1 MFTRNLSIIAVILSI
16 CLLCFSGCGSG
27 SSGGGSQGGSSGSQS
42 GNKGTILITAPF
54 PAKAA
59 AAKTAATNTAV
70 KPDKKTI
77 RTSRFIPLTVYI
89 YVVTVCEQGT
99 TTAVVSPVN
108 INRPDSGNTVDASVD
123 DVPVGWKTIR
133 VFAYDSNRNLL
144 AQGASD
150 VEVKSADQGS
160 TEASVTLASTSD
172 PPSVSSTTPSNAQTA
187 VSINAKVTVLFSM
200 SMLGSSLSTDTF
212 YLQSSQGKVEGTVST
227 DGSTAI
233 FTPSSALLPLTTY
246 TAVVSGNVKNTA
258 GLSMGTDYTWSF
270 TTGEKPDTT
279 PPQVKETSPVSG
291 ATSID
296 TGATISAVFTKNID
310 PATVTSSTFTVTSS
324 KAAVSGTISTLGNS
338 VTFVPATALQA
349 GAAITVTLSGII
361 KDLAGNAMGTDYTW
375 SFTTKASESGGGGGG
390 GGGGGCTCSWHKEIP
405 KPTFETI
412 NDVWVDSSYAVA
424 VGDNGTILV
433 FNGSQWI
440 PVNSGTANH
449 LNAIWQNGS
458 GNYYIA
464 GCSGT
469 VLTMTSTP
477 PFSVSTMTGA
487 PVVDLWGIYGNS
499 GTEFFIVGA
508 GGTIRR
514 YDIIT
519 PGWTIH
525 DIASGPDFLD
535 IWCDTSDAVVVGTS
549 GSIYRSAYS
558 APNWGAF
565 TPESKP
571 ATITDTLTSIS
582 GSMYND
588 LNIVG
593 YVNSTSGKATYV
605 YKDGSGYNDYSSSTG
620 TSHDLKGVWL
630 DQLTGAVFAVGS
642 GGIMMKNAT
651 PPSGS
656 WTPITSGTSN
666 ELRCIM
672 GSASNNIFTAGY
684 NGTVLRFDG
693 TAWSASPGTT
703 LNLNAVWADSS
714 TGRAIAVGNSGAAL
728 EYSSGAWKCMNMGTS
743 SENFIGVWG
752 SSISNVLAVSGST
765 AAPIYKFN
773 GTSWSPSGF
782 VAAGLTAYDIW
793 GRSGSEIYVVG
804 YTGTD
809 TQVYVYNGSIWT
821 KVGGDITGFNGT
833 GIWGPSSGSD
843 IYICGTSSGTDRIYK
858 YFGGAWTAVCNDIS
872 ISPIDLWGTSSS
884 DIWSVGWAGD
894 AIHGGGSSWGS
905 VTSISSANMRGVWG
919 ESSGKFFS
927 VGDSGTIVYYNGSSW
942 SAQSSGVSVDLTG
955 VTGTTSTSVF
965 ATGKTGTVLRYY

>member
-258 GLSMGTDYTWSF
+258 GLSMGTDHTWNF

-390 GGGGGCTCSWHKEIP
+390 GGGGSV
-405 KPTFETI
+405 PTKLNFYVQPST
-412 NDVWVDSSYAVA
+412 VA
-424 VGDNGTILV
+424 LNGTITPAV
-433 FNGSQWI
+433 QVKIYDQYGNFMSSATNSVTIAIGYDPSGSATL
-440 PVNSGTANH
+440 SGTKTVSASCGIAYFSN
-449 LNAIWQNGS
+449 LSIDQTGLGFTLVASSSGLTSATSNGFVVGS
-458 GNYYIA
+458 TTIISDSTGYSEYPHIAMDGLGN
-464 GCSGT
+464 
-469 VLTMTSTP
+469 
-477 PFSVSTMTGA
+477 
-487 PVVDLWGIYGNS
+487 
-499 GTEFFIVGA
+499 
-508 GGTIRR
+508 
-514 YDIIT
+514 
-519 PGWTIH
+519 
-525 DIASGPDFLD
+525 
-535 IWCDTSDAVVVGTS
+535 AVVVWDQELTTGNHTVRSNTFTASPSPGSWGTAS
-549 GSIYRSAYS
+549 NVSTSSTSSQKPLVVMQSNNNAIALWERKNGGNLDPWVNTYVIGGVWAVASETQLAATNNNMGKFQIATDGGGNATAVWSDDTAGWVSMAEYYTGGA
-558 APNWGAF
+558 WGAVESMGTGTLPSIAMASGQNPVSLWF
-565 TPESKP
+565 SNPGINSSWRTPP
-571 ATITDTLTSIS
+571 WTAATSLSATSTLTQTTRTE
-582 GSMYND
+582 
-588 LNIVG
+588 LNTAGDALGVWDETNGTKYQIEAKVYTG
-593 YVNSTSGKATYV
+593 GFWGATALL
-605 YKDGSGYNDYSSSTG
+605 STG
-620 TSHDLKGVWL
+620 TNNTHAYTIALGSSSNSAVVVWEE
-630 DQLTGAVFAVGS
+630 DTGTTYQICANIRTAGAWGGSAVISDGSYSSNPQVVMNRTTGDFIAIWECSGS
-642 GGIMMKNAT
+642 GIVARKYV
-651 PPSGS
+651 
-656 WTPITSGTSN
+656 SGTGWQSQVT
-666 ELRCIM
+666 ISS
-672 GSASNNIFTAGY
+672 SASSLSPFIAMNSAGQ
-684 NGTVLRFDG
+684 
-693 TAWSASPGTT
+693 
-703 LNLNAVWADSS
+703 
-714 TGRAIAVGNSGAAL
+714 AIAV
-728 EYSSGAWKCMNMGTS
+728 W
-743 SENFIGVWG
+743 SEWDG
-752 SSISNVLAVSGST
+752 SKYAI
-765 AAPIYKFN
+765 
-773 GTSWSPSGF
+773 
-782 VAAGLTAYDIW
+782 
-793 GRSGSEIYVVG
+793 VV
-804 YTGTD
+804 YH
-809 TQVYVYNGSIWT
+809 
-821 KVGGDITGFNGT
+821 F
-833 GIWGPSSGSD
+833 
-843 IYICGTSSGTDRIYK
+843 
-858 YFGGAWTAVCNDIS
+858 
-872 ISPIDLWGTSSS
+872 
-884 DIWSVGWAGD
+884 
-894 AIHGGGSSWGS
+894 
-905 VTSISSANMRGVWG
+905 
-919 ESSGKFFS
+919 
-927 VGDSGTIVYYNGSSW
+927 
-942 SAQSSGVSVDLTG
+942 
-955 VTGTTSTSVF
+955 
-965 ATGKTGTVLRYY
+965 